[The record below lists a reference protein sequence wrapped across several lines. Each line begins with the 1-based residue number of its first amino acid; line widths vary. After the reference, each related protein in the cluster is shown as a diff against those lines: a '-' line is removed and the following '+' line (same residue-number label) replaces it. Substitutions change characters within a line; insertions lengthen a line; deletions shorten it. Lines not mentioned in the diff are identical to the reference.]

1 MKEMKDIKELVKD
14 YLAENH
20 AWEKKADGLYHFEI
34 YVDYRDELED
44 SIAQEIL
51 ESDYP
56 RDALIEKLLDW
67 YHESEWDIIDDL
79 VDDFKKEVDPKLL
92 EDANIIADGNL
103 DDGMIREEFMD
114 IVCVDYPEDWAL
126 GQEFC
131 FNIIVSNGDDNYD
144 FWINEHIVDEDGNVD
159 KDAEKAGLVW
169 LAKQQGYTLEELVEI
184 LKSDYVKEPKT
195 LLETIQQEV
204 ANGFGCEA
212 LTFCVKMTLGQAIAL
227 KERMKENPNGSIV
240 LDKRVECG
248 LFDLWSGEGSVLEIA
263 CEKDVEIPFENI
275 WKFYIDEKRGNR
287 YDSIHNVYG
296 TDSSLWRDCLKEIKA

>member
-1 MKEMKDIKELVKD
+1 MKDIKKLVKD

-20 AWEKKADGLYHFEI
+20 AWEKKDDELYHFDI
-34 YVDYRDELED
+34 YVDYSDEIDD
-44 SIAQEIL
+44 STAQEVL
-51 ESDYP
+51 ENDSP
-56 RDALIEKLLDW
+56 RDALIEKLWDW
-67 YHESEWDIIDDL
+67 YQESEWDIIDNL
-79 VDDFKKEVDPKLL
+79 VDDFQEKVDPELL

-114 IVCVDYPEDWAL
+114 AVYVDYPIDWAES
-126 GQEFC
+126 QEFC

-144 FWINEHIVDEDGNVD
+144 FWLNEHIIDEDGNVD
-159 KDAEKAGLVW
+159 QDAEKAGIVW
-169 LAKQQGYTLEELVEI
+169 LAKQQGYTLDQVVKI
-184 LKSDYVKEPKT
+184 LKDGDIAGPKT
-195 LLETIQQEV
+195 FLGTVLQEV
-204 ANGFGCEA
+204 ANGYGCEA

-248 LFDLWSGEGSVLEIA
+248 LFDPWQGGGSVLEIA

-275 WKFYIDEKRGNR
+275 WKFYIDESRSRN

-296 TDSSLWRDCLKEIKA
+296 TDNSLWRDCLKEIKD

>member
-1 MKEMKDIKELVKD
+1 MKDIKELVKD

-20 AWEKKADGLYHFEI
+20 TWEKDKDELYHFDI
-34 YVDYRDELED
+34 DVDYRDEID
-44 SIAQEIL
+44 DATAQEIL
-51 ESDYP
+51 NNDYP
-56 RDALIEKLLDW
+56 YDALMEKLLDW
-67 YHESEWDIIDDL
+67 YQEQEWDIIDNL
-79 VDDFKKEVDPKLL
+79 VDDFNEKVDPELL

-114 IVCVDYPEDWAL
+114 AVYVDYPIDWAES
-126 GQEFC
+126 QEFC

-144 FWINEHIVDEDGNVD
+144 FWLNEHIIDDDGNVD

-169 LAKQQGYTLEELVEI
+169 LAKQQGYTLEELVKI
-184 LKSDYVKEPKT
+184 LKDGDIAEPKT
-195 LLETIQQEV
+195 FLETVLQEV
-204 ANGFGCEA
+204 ANGYGCEA

-227 KERMKENPNGSIV
+227 KEKMESNPNGSIV
-240 LDKRVECG
+240 IDKKVECG
-248 LFDLWSGEGSVLEIA
+248 LFDPWSGGGSVLEIT

-275 WKFYIDEKRGNR
+275 WKFYIDESRSNR